1 MMMWNE
7 ERAQEIIGRHKKS
20 FSLRLTLK
28 VVRIVAAIVFLY
40 FIYMMVISIIFSTSN
55 FGKKV
60 EFYQKLAIDWTYP
73 EFSSEV
79 AFSSMYEVTPFL
91 TQKVE
96 IPLTR
101 KIGNEDYVVSKLNL
115 SKRIISTFSNVEID
129 QSYPYVTMQPSF
141 SFDLPYNPN
150 SGNKLNGSD
159 SPNVWST
166 LERVHEGNVADLA
179 FSTEEYYSPKEIV
192 ELLSPYDLHIVWMPL
207 YMGELKQFTE
217 GGWGGGGNQL
227 TLAQQWGLAGARK
240 TDKDF
245 GSGFLISTIDSNT
258 AEESQKAM
266 LDNMQM
272 MLKEN
277 KKLAQTLLNTSHLQE
292 RYDYLQ
298 KEGFQAYGAVVT
310 GPVKELLKLRD
321 AKEIRSVQLGEITY
335 WNWDE

>member
-7 ERAQEIIGRHKKS
+7 EKAQEIIGRHKNS

-40 FIYMMVISIIFSTSN
+40 FIYMAVVSIIFNTSN
-55 FGKKV
+55 LGKKV

-73 EFSSEV
+73 EFSSEA

-101 KIGNEDYVVSKLNL
+101 KIGNEDYVVSELNL
-115 SKRIISTFSNVEID
+115 SKRLLSTFSHVEMD

-150 SGNKLNGSD
+150 SGHKLNGSD
-159 SPNVWST
+159 SPNVWDK
-166 LERVHEGNVADLA
+166 LERIHEGNVADLA

-192 ELLSPYDLHIVWMPL
+192 ELLTPYDLHIVWMPL

-217 GGWGGGGNQL
+217 GSWGSGGNKL
-227 TLAQQWGLAGARK
+227 SLAQQWGLSGARK
-240 TDKDF
+240 TTKDF
-245 GSGFLISTIDSNT
+245 SSIYLNSTIDPNT
-258 AEESQKAM
+258 IEESQNVM

-277 KKLAQTLLNTSHLQE
+277 KKLAEVLLNTNHLQE
-292 RYDYLQ
+292 RYDYLHD
-298 KEGFQAYGAVVT
+298 EGFQAYGAVVT
-310 GPVKELLKLRD
+310 GPVKELLKLKD
-321 AKEIRSVQLGEITY
+321 VKEIRSVQLGEITY
-335 WNWDE
+335 WNWE